1 MADASGPM
9 DMHKVSLCYAK
20 LFQQQAAFAAEQA
33 SLFAKIAAGDDEAL
47 DAVLKMPD
55 PGKREDAEGG
65 KNGKKRKKRDPNQPK
80 CVRCGWGVVL
90 GWLVGRSWRWW
101 GVCACMAGGGH
112 QGLICASFHYT

>member
-55 PGKREDAEGG
+55 PGKKEDTEGGG

-80 CVRCGWGVVL
+80 CVRCGWVC
-90 GWLVGRSWRWW
+90 WLVGWSVRGSVCGGWR
-101 GVCACMAGGGH
+101 APRTDMH
-112 QGLICASFHYT
+112 IDS